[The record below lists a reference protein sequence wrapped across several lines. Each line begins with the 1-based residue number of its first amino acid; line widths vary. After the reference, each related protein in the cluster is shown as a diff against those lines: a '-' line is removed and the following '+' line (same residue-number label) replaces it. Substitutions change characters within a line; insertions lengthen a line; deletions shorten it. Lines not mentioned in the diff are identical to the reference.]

1 MKKSCEILENEIKNI
16 NSKSNFQQMIWKEIE
31 NKLIKSPFLQE
42 GEKNLLYQNEQQ
54 TIAILRSETN
64 SLYHLLEDERLKH
77 KTELENMIIKFNASI
92 QILEEKSES
101 LIIELENEKKMNF
114 SLKNLLEEIKKSQNK
129 ELKKLRLDLVN
140 ANKLLTEKQVKF
152 NEEKK
157 KHCQEIENYENQ
169 LFQKEQNHKK
179 IYETKLIKF
188 VESLEEKNKM
198 INLS

>member
-16 NSKSNFQQMIWKEIE
+16 NKKNNFQQMNWKEIE

-64 SLYHLLEDERLKH
+64 SLYHLLEDERSKH
-77 KTELENMIIKFNASI
+77 KTELETMITKFNASA
-92 QILEEKSES
+92 QILEEKSDS

-114 SLKNLLEEIKKSQNK
+114 SLKNLLDEIKKSQNK
-129 ELKKLRLDLVN
+129 ELKKLRLDFVN

-157 KHCQEIENYENQ
+157 KT
-169 LFQKEQNHKK
+169 LSRDR
-179 IYETKLIKF
+179 KL
-188 VESLEEKNKM
+188 
-198 INLS
+198 

>member
-16 NSKSNFQQMIWKEIE
+16 NKKNNFQQMNWKEIE

-64 SLYHLLEDERLKH
+64 SLYHLLEDERSKH
-77 KTELENMIIKFNASI
+77 KTELETMITKFNASA
-92 QILEEKSES
+92 QILEEKSDS

-114 SLKNLLEEIKKSQNK
+114 SLKNLLDEIKKSQNK
-129 ELKKLRLDLVN
+129 ELKKLRLDFVN

-157 KHCQEIENYENQ
+157 KHCQEIENYENL

-188 VESLEEKNKM
+188 VESLEEKNKI